1 MFDIIY
7 SPLKAISKAKRVRSY
22 GRTFLV
28 LFVASVFSGIIPV
41 VSKSFFALS
50 PWKFAIGLGAG
61 LFVVHIIL
69 AGLLQ
74 LVMHIL
80 TQRGGFYEGLTTS
93 AYGFFILAVS
103 FLVTTLISYLK
114 PYIGV
119 LPTTIVT
126 TAILIVSFIMSYAV
140 TLRAAVELFQSDLFT
155 VIIAMI
161 IVYTAIVIA
170 AYIFMLKRFVG
181 GMTSF
186 DAVSSV
192 AKGGIGGISSLPGM
206 NPFG

>member
-22 GRTFLV
+22 GRTFLA
-28 LFVASVFSGIIPV
+28 LFVASMFSGIIPV

-103 FLVTTLISYLK
+103 FLVTTLIS
-114 PYIGV
+114 
-119 LPTTIVT
+119 
-126 TAILIVSFIMSYAV
+126 
-140 TLRAAVELFQSDLFT
+140 
-155 VIIAMI
+155 
-161 IVYTAIVIA
+161 
-170 AYIFMLKRFVG
+170 
-181 GMTSF
+181 
-186 DAVSSV
+186 
-192 AKGGIGGISSLPGM
+192 
-206 NPFG
+206 